1 MSHPPK
7 ALPSLIAL
15 SQQGKE
21 AWLAFKAANGVPN
34 HNDLD
39 GGSFVLEMG
48 GQRWAIDLGADS
60 YQLPGYWTQSNTARY
75 RWYRK
80 STAGHNTLTFNR
92 NDATP
97 GTSGQDPT
105 RAGITQIT
113 LFEHSGSLKG
123 PSPSSEGYV
132 AAGGSPAY
140 SIVDLTAAYRKQG
153 ATRVQR
159 GFAFT
164 AGFKQLLCAWPL
176 GIVAGAL
183 LLTGVCVWL
192 PALPTKSPSRPLPT
206 LPGRC
211 TQWPASGSAAIRQC

>member
-1 MSHPPK
+1 MSRPPK

-159 GFAFT
+159 RFAFT

-183 LLTGVCVWL
+183 VLTGVCVRS
-192 PALPTKSPSRPLPT
+192 ALPTKSPSRPLPT